1 MDRELI
7 ADIAEKCS
15 FSTMKK
21 EKDPMENKA
30 EWKDGQ
36 PGMYRKGE
44 CVILEFL
51 HVNKHQKGY
60 GMHRDVNNANFGVTP
75 SNCRQ
80 N

>member
-51 HVNKHQKGY
+51 HVNKHQ
-60 GMHRDVNNANFGVTP
+60 
-75 SNCRQ
+75 
-80 N
+80 